1 MGVEGADERKREE
14 QEEGREG
21 RTEIEGDKVRN
32 RSAPLALP
40 SSISQLLPL
49 SRSRPRIIGTRWR
62 QTPHRRPAKTSARG
76 RAELSPS
83 YEPQPEAAMAADKT
97 ASTLLMDA
105 QFRIAA
111 SGPSRTALKA

>member
-21 RTEIEGDKVRN
+21 GREIERDKVRN

-49 SRSRPRIIGTRWR
+49 SRSRPRIVGTRWR
-62 QTPHRRPAKTSARG
+62 QTPHRRPAETSART
-76 RAELSPS
+76 AELSPA

-105 QFRIAA
+105 QFRSAA